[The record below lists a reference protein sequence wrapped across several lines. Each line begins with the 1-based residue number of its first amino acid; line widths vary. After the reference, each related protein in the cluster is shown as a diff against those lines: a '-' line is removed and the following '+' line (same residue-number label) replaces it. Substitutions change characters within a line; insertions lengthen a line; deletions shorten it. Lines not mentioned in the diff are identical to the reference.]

1 MIIDQIYTKKITT
14 PKRQGKLLSESML
27 MEDPVYRNFKRIGR
41 YIAERKMTEK
51 EILQVFADAELGMT
65 DKATGANRTMLG
77 RGKDTTMDFAS
88 GVANALKGVWGGIQ
102 KSVPVEAVDQAW
114 DAATNAMANL
124 TGGQKGQVMQAIK
137 KYRMLAK
144 QYPKTA
150 GLAKAALVGI
160 TGLVT
165 GGAGLPAAV
174 ALIYGLDSAIKGE
187 KFSDIALKAGG
198 AAATAWAAGS
208 IAGMFGADPAAGVE
222 VGAQD
227 SMGAGEEIVGPGA
240 TDAVPTTDAVSS
252 RFDNIVS
259 NAVDYKVKP
268 GDTLSDI
275 LANKKINPEAFRR
288 LPGNEVF
295 FSADGNPNIIKAG
308 QTIKL
313 PDPAD
318 ITDLNRM
325 SYSTPDP
332 ANFARFDPNYDTTDT
347 TGYTGQYNPNNS
359 PYSLDAT
366 TNLKQQG
373 AGRLGPDG
381 GIAADRVAQDAGTR
395 MPTDVSQAAA
405 DPSKYSA
412 PIDYSQPGPTSTD
425 SLGQKLEYGIP
436 VNDKGSFIPPNAGL
450 PADELARQTAA
461 YDAWKAD
468 FTKRFPNAELQ
479 PDGSM
484 KATKPGLAP
493 MGPSNYTPGG
503 AGGSIRP
510 KGFAESVKLITLPA
524 SQLIDKKTTILN
536 WTLNE
541 SIGRKSKTVNLT
553 TAGTYTVFENV
564 DRYRK
569 AILEATQP
577 GRPELP
583 DLYRPDMAGAPVAP
597 AAKKPGML
605 SRGLSKVGGALS
617 TFGRQ
622 FTRNVTKEK
631 LKMNWHQAGKP
642 SDSDQ
647 LAAWLTKQGV
657 PLEVVT
663 SVYSKMGIPY
673 TAPVAPVA
681 DPQTATSTTAKASE
695 FERPINKRFINPAT
709 GRPYLPSE
717 LRAERE
723 KEIADELSKAQQA
736 AGDTAADKVPGDDVA
751 GDTTAD
757 TAAAAP
763 NPFGQM
769 VKQMQNYG
777 TSTGG
782 RVTGTATGLKHTAN
796 PNNPNAVAATTTPAA
811 TSEPAATKTTPG
823 TLPQST
829 TTTVGQPNK
838 VTYGKGFEKF
848 MKPKTATQFPAFGT
862 AGTQSA
868 YKTGISLPKPTV
880 PSLTSAPAKVKPLAT
895 TTAAAPVT
903 KVTSGPTTAAE
914 KDKLAQRIAQAVK
927 EPVAEMLQMV
937 ETKEDVQK
945 IKQFVDRTFVRY
957 GAINE
962 SAFVV
967 RNQIIAHVTQVGAQ
981 RRREHARMS

>member
-1 MIIDQIYTKKITT
+1 
-14 PKRQGKLLSESML
+14 
-27 MEDPVYRNFKRIGR
+27 
-41 YIAERKMTEK
+41 
-51 EILQVFADAELGMT
+51 
-65 DKATGANRTMLG
+65 
-77 RGKDTTMDFAS
+77 
-88 GVANALKGVWGGIQ
+88 
-102 KSVPVEAVDQAW
+102 
-114 DAATNAMANL
+114 
-124 TGGQKGQVMQAIK
+124 
-137 KYRMLAK
+137 
-144 QYPKTA
+144 
-150 GLAKAALVGI
+150 
-160 TGLVT
+160 
-165 GGAGLPAAV
+165 
-174 ALIYGLDSAIKGE
+174 
-187 KFSDIALKAGG
+187 
-198 AAATAWAAGS
+198 
-208 IAGMFGADPAAGVE
+208 
-222 VGAQD
+222 
-227 SMGAGEEIVGPGA
+227 MGAGEEIVGPGA
-240 TDAVPTTDAVSS
+240 TDAVPS

-275 LANKKINPEAFRR
+275 LADRKINPEAFRR
-288 LPGNEVF
+288 LPGSEVF
-295 FSADGNPNIIKAG
+295 FGPDGNPNIIKAG

-318 ITDLNRM
+318 IADLNRL

-395 MPTDVSQAAA
+395 MTTDVSQAAV
-405 DPSKYSA
+405 DPGKYSA
-412 PIDYSQPGPTSTD
+412 AIDYSQSGPTSTD
-425 SLGQKLEYGIP
+425 SLGQNLEYGIP

-468 FTKRFPNAELQ
+468 FTKRFPSAELQ

-536 WTLNE
+536 WKLNE
-541 SIGRKSKTVNLT
+541 STGRKSKTVNLT
-553 TAGTYTVFENV
+553 TAGAYTVFENV

-569 AILEATQP
+569 AIFEATQP

-583 DLYRPDMAGAPVAP
+583 DQYRPDMAGATVAP

-631 LKMNWHQAGKP
+631 LKMNWHQKGKP

-647 LAAWLTKQGV
+647 LAAWLVTQGV
-657 PLEVVT
+657 PQEVVT

-673 TAPVAPVA
+673 TAPVSPAA

-736 AGDTAADKVPGDDVA
+736 ATPTTATPTAATP
-751 GDTTAD
+751 TTAKPA
-757 TAAAAP
+757 TFNAGNVMKLPGMEKYAKKPAP
-763 NPFGQM
+763 VNTPNFAGPTG
-769 VKQMQNYG
+769 YG
-777 TSTGG
+777 
-782 RVTGTATGLKHTAN
+782 
-796 PNNPNAVAATTTPAA
+796 
-811 TSEPAATKTTPG
+811 
-823 TLPQST
+823 
-829 TTTVGQPNK
+829 K
-838 VTYGKGFEKF
+838 VTTSFK
-848 MKPKTATQFPAFGT
+848 
-862 AGTQSA
+862 S
-868 YKTGISLPKPTV
+868 PTV
-880 PSLTSAPAKVKPLAT
+880 PSLTSTPAKVKPLAAT
-895 TTAAAPVT
+895 TPTAGKAEPVSIGGQKINPGDPLYDKIMQNATEKKAAVAET
-903 KVTSGPTTAAE
+903 VKQVKHMLESVTSRDDI
-914 KDKLAQRIAQAVK
+914 DKIKKYIDRQFTKHGLINELAFAQRNHLI
-927 EPVAEMLQMV
+927 E
-937 ETKEDVQK
+937 
-945 IKQFVDRTFVRY
+945 R
-957 GAINE
+957 
-962 SAFVV
+962 VV
-967 RNQIIAHVTQVGAQ
+967 YIGAQ

>member
-14 PKRQGKLLSESML
+14 PNRQGKLLSESML

-88 GVANALKGVWGGIQ
+88 GVANALKTVWGDLQ
-102 KSVPVEAVDQAW
+102 KSVPVSAVDVAYDQAT
-114 DAATNAMANL
+114 DALADLA
-124 TGGQKGQVMQAIK
+124 GGQKGQVMQAIK

-208 IAGMFGADPAAGVE
+208 IAGMFGADPAASVDGVDFTTQAT
-222 VGAQD
+222 GQTGDFGQPTYNILPGDAA
-227 SMGAGEEIVGPGA
+227 AGGQGSAAITGA
-240 TDAVPTTDAVSS
+240 TDAVPS

-268 GDTLSDI
+268 DDTLSDI

-295 FSADGNPNIIKAG
+295 FGPDGNPNIIKAG

-313 PDPAD
+313 PNPAD

-395 MPTDVSQAAA
+395 MTTDVSQAAV
-405 DPSKYSA
+405 DPGKYSA
-412 PIDYSQPGPTSTD
+412 PIDYSQSGPTSTD

-484 KATKPGLAP
+484 KAIKPGLAP

-569 AILEATQP
+569 AIMELKGVP
-577 GRPELP
+577 GSTRPA
-583 DLYRPDMAGAPVAP
+583 LYRPDMAGAPVAP

-631 LKMNWHQAGKP
+631 LKMNWHQKGKP

-647 LAAWLTKQGV
+647 LAAWLVTQGV
-657 PLEVVT
+657 PQEVVT

-681 DPQTATSTTAKASE
+681 DPQTTTSTTAKASE

-723 KEIADELSKAQQA
+723 KEIADELSKAHQA
-736 AGDTAADKVPGDDVA
+736 ADDDTATDD
-751 GDTTAD
+751 T
-757 TAAAAP
+757 AAP

-769 VKQMQNYG
+769 AKQMQNYG

-796 PNNPNAVAATTTPAA
+796 PNNPNAVAATTTPATA
-811 TSEPAATKTTPG
+811 TATPAA
-823 TLPQST
+823 T

-967 RNQIIAHVTQVGAQ
+967 RNQIIAHVTQVGAR

>member
-1 MIIDQIYTKKITT
+1 
-14 PKRQGKLLSESML
+14 
-27 MEDPVYRNFKRIGR
+27 
-41 YIAERKMTEK
+41 
-51 EILQVFADAELGMT
+51 
-65 DKATGANRTMLG
+65 
-77 RGKDTTMDFAS
+77 
-88 GVANALKGVWGGIQ
+88 
-102 KSVPVEAVDQAW
+102 
-114 DAATNAMANL
+114 
-124 TGGQKGQVMQAIK
+124 
-137 KYRMLAK
+137 
-144 QYPKTA
+144 
-150 GLAKAALVGI
+150 
-160 TGLVT
+160 
-165 GGAGLPAAV
+165 
-174 ALIYGLDSAIKGE
+174 
-187 KFSDIALKAGG
+187 
-198 AAATAWAAGS
+198 
-208 IAGMFGADPAAGVE
+208 
-222 VGAQD
+222 
-227 SMGAGEEIVGPGA
+227 
-240 TDAVPTTDAVSS
+240 
-252 RFDNIVS
+252 
-259 NAVDYKVKP
+259 
-268 GDTLSDI
+268 
-275 LANKKINPEAFRR
+275 
-288 LPGNEVF
+288 
-295 FSADGNPNIIKAG
+295 
-308 QTIKL
+308 
-313 PDPAD
+313 
-318 ITDLNRM
+318 M

-405 DPSKYSA
+405 DPGKYSA
-412 PIDYSQPGPTSTD
+412 PIDYSQSGPTSTD

-541 SIGRKSKTVNLT
+541 SIGRKNKTVNLT

-622 FTRNVTKEK
+622 FTTNVTKEK
-631 LKMNWHQAGKP
+631 LKMNWHQKGKP

-647 LAAWLTKQGV
+647 LAAWLVTQGV
-657 PLEVVT
+657 PQEVVT

-695 FERPINKRFINPAT
+695 FELPIDTGFLNPDT

-717 LRAERE
+717 LDAKRQKR
-723 KEIADELSKAQQA
+723 IADALSKAQQA
-736 AGDTAADKVPGDDVA
+736 AGDTT
-751 GDTTAD
+751 GDTVADPSATTTTATKPTTTTATATKPTTAAGKFPGED
-757 TAAAAP
+757 PQGSNYVGRREVARRQAARDAAAAKKPATP
-763 NPFGQM
+763 NFAGPTGYSN
-769 VKQMQNYG
+769 VNY
-777 TSTGG
+777 
-782 RVTGTATGLKHTAN
+782 A
-796 PNNPNAVAATTTPAA
+796 PNI
-811 TSEPAATKTTPG
+811 
-823 TLPQST
+823 
-829 TTTVGQPNK
+829 
-838 VTYGKGFEKF
+838 
-848 MKPKTATQFPAFGT
+848 
-862 AGTQSA
+862 
-868 YKTGISLPKPTV
+868 KTGISLPKPTV

-895 TTAAAPVT
+895 PT
-903 KVTSGPTTAAE
+903 KTPTQAE
-914 KDKLAQRIAQAVK
+914 KDAYVRSIGAPALAETVKQVKHMLESVTSRDDIEKIKKYIDRQFTKHGLISELAFAQRNHLI
-927 EPVAEMLQMV
+927 E
-937 ETKEDVQK
+937 
-945 IKQFVDRTFVRY
+945 R
-957 GAINE
+957 
-962 SAFVV
+962 VV
-967 RNQIIAHVTQVGAQ
+967 YIGAQ

>member
-1 MIIDQIYTKKITT
+1 MIIDQLYTKKITT

-51 EILQVFADAELGMT
+51 EILQVFADAEAGMT

-77 RGKDTTMDFAS
+77 RGKDTTMDFAG
-88 GVANALKGVWGGIQ
+88 GVADALKGVWSGIQ
-102 KSVPVEAVDQAW
+102 NSVPVSAVDVAYDQAT
-114 DAATNAMANL
+114 DALADL

-160 TGLVT
+160 TGLAT

-187 KFSDIALKAGG
+187 KFSDIALKAGA

-208 IAGMFGADPAAGVE
+208 IAGMFGADPAVSAEVGADPAAGAE

-227 SMGAGEEIVGPGA
+227 SMGAGEEIVGTGA
-240 TDAVPTTDAVSS
+240 TDAVPS

-275 LANKKINPEAFRR
+275 LANKKINPEAFKR

-295 FSADGNPNIIKAG
+295 FGPDGNPNILKAG

-318 ITDLNRM
+318 IPDLNRL
-325 SYSTPDP
+325 SYTTPDP
-332 ANFARFDPNYDTTDT
+332 ANFAQFDKDYDT
-347 TGYTGQYNPNNS
+347 TGYSGQYNPNNS
-359 PYSLDAT
+359 LSSLDAAS
-366 TNLKQQG
+366 NLKRQNLPADYAQP
-373 AGRLGPDG
+373 RFGPDG

-395 MPTDVSQAAA
+395 MTTDVSQAAV
-405 DPSKYSA
+405 DPGKYSA
-412 PIDYSQPGPTSTD
+412 AIDYSQSGPTSTD
-425 SLGQKLEYGIP
+425 SLGQNLEYGIP

-510 KGFAESVKLITLPA
+510 KGFAESVKLIILPA

-536 WTLNE
+536 WKLNE
-541 SIGRKSKTVNLT
+541 SIGRKNKTVNLT

-569 AILEATQP
+569 DILEATQP

-622 FTRNVTKEK
+622 FTTNVTKEK
-631 LKMNWHQAGKP
+631 LKMNWHQKGKP

-647 LAAWLTKQGV
+647 LAAWLVTQGV
-657 PLEVVT
+657 PQDLVT

-673 TAPVAPVA
+673 TAPVSPAADPQTA

-736 AGDTAADKVPGDDVA
+736 AGDATDAVSATTSKPAADTTKPAATTAAGKFPGEDPQGAGYVGRREVA
-751 GDTTAD
+751 RRQ
-757 TAAAAP
+757 AARDAEAAKKPAAP
-763 NPFGQM
+763 NFAQQGAGY
-769 VKQMQNYG
+769 KN
-777 TSTGG
+777 
-782 RVTGTATGLKHTAN
+782 
-796 PNNPNAVAATTTPAA
+796 
-811 TSEPAATKTTPG
+811 
-823 TLPQST
+823 
-829 TTTVGQPNK
+829 
-838 VTYGKGFEKF
+838 VTYA
-848 MKPKTATQFPAFGT
+848 PNI
-862 AGTQSA
+862 
-868 YKTGISLPKPTV
+868 KTGINLPKPTV
-880 PSLTSAPAKVKPLAT
+880 PSLTSTPAKVTPLA
-895 TTAAAPVT
+895 APAT
-903 KVTSGPTTAAE
+903 KVTSGGVTPAERAAYE
-914 KDKLAQRIAQAVK
+914 KKVADAAKLA
-927 EPVAEMLQMV
+927 VAETVKQVKHMLESV
-937 ETKEDVQK
+937 ATRDDIDK
-945 IKQFVDRTFVRY
+945 IKKYIDRQFTKH
-957 GAINE
+957 GLINE
-962 SAFVV
+962 LAFAQRNHLIERVV
-967 RNQIIAHVTQVGAQ
+967 YIGAQ
-981 RRREHARMS
+981 RRREHAQLN

>member
-1 MIIDQIYTKKITT
+1 MIIDQLYTKKITT
-14 PKRQGKLLSESML
+14 PKRQGKLLSENML

-77 RGKDTTMDFAS
+77 RGKDTTMDFAG
-88 GVANALKGVWGGIQ
+88 GVADALKGVWSGLQ
-102 KSVPVEAVDQAW
+102 NSVPVSAVDVAYDQAT
-114 DAATNAMANL
+114 DALADL

-160 TGLVT
+160 TGLAT

-187 KFSDIALKAGG
+187 KFSDIALKAGA

-208 IAGMFGADPAAGVE
+208 IAGMFGADPSAGAE

-227 SMGAGEEIVGPGA
+227 SMGAGEEIVGPGDTDAVPA
-240 TDAVPTTDAVSS
+240 TDAVPS

-332 ANFARFDPNYDTTDT
+332 ANSARFDPNYDTTDT

-373 AGRLGPDG
+373 AGRLGPDS

-395 MPTDVSQAAA
+395 MTTDVSQAAV
-405 DPSKYSA
+405 DPGKYSA
-412 PIDYSQPGPTSTD
+412 PIDYSQSGPTSTD
-425 SLGQKLEYGIP
+425 SLGQNLEYGIP

-493 MGPSNYTPGG
+493 MGPSNYTPGVG
-503 AGGSIRP
+503 SGSIRP
-510 KGFAESVKLITLPA
+510 KGFTESVKLITLPA

-541 SIGRKSKTVNLT
+541 STGRKNKTVNLT
-553 TAGTYTVFENV
+553 TVGAYTVFENV

-657 PLEVVT
+657 PQEVVT

-695 FERPINKRFINPAT
+695 FELPIDTGFLNPDT
-709 GRPYLPSE
+709 GKSYLPSE
-717 LRAERE
+717 LAAKRQKR
-723 KEIADELSKAQQA
+723 IADALSKAQQA
-736 AGDTAADKVPGDDVA
+736 AGDTIGNTAGKAEPVSIGGQKINPSDPLYSKIMQNTAEKKAAVA
-751 GDTTAD
+751 ET
-757 TAAAAP
+757 
-763 NPFGQM
+763 
-769 VKQMQNYG
+769 VKQ
-777 TSTGG
+777 
-782 RVTGTATGLKHTAN
+782 VKHMLE
-796 PNNPNAVAATTTPAA
+796 
-811 TSEPAATKTTPG
+811 S
-823 TLPQST
+823 
-829 TTTVGQPNK
+829 
-838 VTYGKGFEKF
+838 
-848 MKPKTATQFPAFGT
+848 
-862 AGTQSA
+862 
-868 YKTGISLPKPTV
+868 
-880 PSLTSAPAKVKPLAT
+880 
-895 TTAAAPVT
+895 
-903 KVTSGPTTAAE
+903 VTSRDDI
-914 KDKLAQRIAQAVK
+914 DKIKKYIDRQFTKHGLINELAFAQRNYLI
-927 EPVAEMLQMV
+927 E
-937 ETKEDVQK
+937 
-945 IKQFVDRTFVRY
+945 R
-957 GAINE
+957 
-962 SAFVV
+962 VV
-967 RNQIIAHVTQVGAQ
+967 YIGAQ

>member
-1 MIIDQIYTKKITT
+1 MIIEQLYTKKITT
-14 PKRQGKLLSESML
+14 PKRQGKLLYESML

-41 YIAERKMTEK
+41 YIAERRMSEK
-51 EILQVFADAELGMT
+51 EILQVFADAEAGMT

-88 GVANALKGVWGGIQ
+88 GVADALKGVWSGIQ
-102 KSVPVEAVDQAW
+102 NSVPVSAVDVAYDQAT
-114 DAATNAMANL
+114 DALAGLA
-124 TGGQKGQVMQAIK
+124 GGQKGQVMQAIK

-165 GGAGLPAAV
+165 GGAGLPGAV

-187 KFSDIALKAGG
+187 KFSDIARKATI

-208 IAGMFGADPAAGVE
+208 IAGMFGAEPAAGAEVGADPAAGAE

-240 TDAVPTTDAVSS
+240 TDAVPS

-275 LANKKINPEAFRR
+275 LADRKINPEAFRR
-288 LPGNEVF
+288 LPGSEVF
-295 FSADGNPNIIKAG
+295 FGPDGNPNIIKAG

-318 ITDLNRM
+318 IADLNRM

-395 MPTDVSQAAA
+395 MTTDVSQAAV
-405 DPSKYSA
+405 DPGKYSA
-412 PIDYSQPGPTSTD
+412 PIDYSQSGPTSTD
-425 SLGQKLEYGIP
+425 SLGQNLEYGIP
-436 VNDKGSFIPPNAGL
+436 VNDKGSFIPPNTGL

-503 AGGSIRP
+503 ASGSGSIRP
-510 KGFAESVKLITLPA
+510 KGFTESVKVIRLPV

-536 WTLNE
+536 WKLNE
-541 SIGRKSKTVNLT
+541 STGRKSKTVNLT
-553 TAGTYTVFENV
+553 TAGAYTVFENV

-569 AILEATQP
+569 AIMELKGVP
-577 GRPELP
+577 GSTRPA
-583 DLYRPDMAGAPVAP
+583 LYRPDMAGAPVAP
-597 AAKKPGML
+597 AVKKPGLL

-622 FTRNVTKEK
+622 FTTNVTKEK
-631 LKMNWHQAGKP
+631 LKMNWHQKGKP

-647 LAAWLTKQGV
+647 LAAWLVTQGV
-657 PLEVVT
+657 PQEVVT

-695 FERPINKRFINPAT
+695 FELPIDTGFLNPDT
-709 GRPYLPSE
+709 GKSYLPSE
-717 LRAERE
+717 LAAKRQKR
-723 KEIADELSKAQQA
+723 IADALAKAQQSA
-736 AGDTAADKVPGDDVA
+736 ADDTADEPADDTAAVS
-751 GDTTAD
+751 
-757 TAAAAP
+757 

-769 VKQMQNYG
+769 TNQLQNYG
-777 TSTGG
+777 TSSTSTGG
-782 RVTGTATGLKHTAN
+782 RVTKTATGLKNTAS
-796 PNNPNAVAATTTPAA
+796 PNNPNAVGAAAPTSTTAATTAAATTTAAGKFPGEDPQGAGYVGRREVARRQAARDAAAAKKPA
-811 TSEPAATKTTPG
+811 TPNFAG
-823 TLPQST
+823 PTGYSS
-829 TTTVGQPNK
+829 VNYAPNI
-838 VTYGKGFEKF
+838 
-848 MKPKTATQFPAFGT
+848 
-862 AGTQSA
+862 
-868 YKTGISLPKPTV
+868 KTGISLPKPTV
-880 PSLTSAPAKVKPLAT
+880 PSLTSTPAKVKPLAAT
-895 TTAAAPVT
+895 
-903 KVTSGPTTAAE
+903 TSGANKLNKNELDYINRINAKLPADKAVAETVKQVKHMLESVTTRDDVE
-914 KDKLAQRIAQAVK
+914 KIKKYIDRQFTKHGLINEVAFAQRNHLI
-927 EPVAEMLQMV
+927 ERIL
-937 ETKEDVQK
+937 
-945 IKQFVDRTFVRY
+945 
-957 GAINE
+957 
-962 SAFVV
+962 
-967 RNQIIAHVTQVGAQ
+967 
-981 RRREHARMS
+981 

>member
-1 MIIDQIYTKKITT
+1 
-14 PKRQGKLLSESML
+14 
-27 MEDPVYRNFKRIGR
+27 
-41 YIAERKMTEK
+41 MT
-51 EILQVFADAELGMT
+51 
-65 DKATGANRTMLG
+65 
-77 RGKDTTMDFAS
+77 
-88 GVANALKGVWGGIQ
+88 
-102 KSVPVEAVDQAW
+102 
-114 DAATNAMANL
+114 
-124 TGGQKGQVMQAIK
+124 
-137 KYRMLAK
+137 
-144 QYPKTA
+144 
-150 GLAKAALVGI
+150 
-160 TGLVT
+160 
-165 GGAGLPAAV
+165 
-174 ALIYGLDSAIKGE
+174 
-187 KFSDIALKAGG
+187 
-198 AAATAWAAGS
+198 
-208 IAGMFGADPAAGVE
+208 
-222 VGAQD
+222 
-227 SMGAGEEIVGPGA
+227 
-240 TDAVPTTDAVSS
+240 
-252 RFDNIVS
+252 
-259 NAVDYKVKP
+259 
-268 GDTLSDI
+268 
-275 LANKKINPEAFRR
+275 
-288 LPGNEVF
+288 
-295 FSADGNPNIIKAG
+295 
-308 QTIKL
+308 
-313 PDPAD
+313 
-318 ITDLNRM
+318 
-325 SYSTPDP
+325 
-332 ANFARFDPNYDTTDT
+332 
-347 TGYTGQYNPNNS
+347 
-359 PYSLDAT
+359 
-366 TNLKQQG
+366 
-373 AGRLGPDG
+373 
-381 GIAADRVAQDAGTR
+381 
-395 MPTDVSQAAA
+395 TDVSQAAV
-405 DPSKYSA
+405 DPGKYSA
-412 PIDYSQPGPTSTD
+412 PIDYSQSGPTSTD
-425 SLGQKLEYGIP
+425 SLGQNLEYGIP

-524 SQLIDKKTTILN
+524 SRLIDKKTTILN

-647 LAAWLTKQGV
+647 LAVWLTKQGV
-657 PLEVVT
+657 PQEVVT

-673 TAPVAPVA
+673 TASVAAVA
-681 DPQTATSTTAKASE
+681 DPQTADPQTADPQTTTSTTAKASE

-736 AGDTAADKVPGDDVA
+736 AAPAAGPVPATATPATAATPASTTKPATFNAGNVMKLPGMEKYAKKPAPAKTPNFAGPTGYGKTTTSFKSPTAVP
-751 GDTTAD
+751 
-757 TAAAAP
+757 
-763 NPFGQM
+763 
-769 VKQMQNYG
+769 
-777 TSTGG
+777 TG
-782 RVTGTATGLKHTAN
+782 
-796 PNNPNAVAATTTPAA
+796 ATT
-811 TSEPAATKTTPG
+811 
-823 TLPQST
+823 
-829 TTTVGQPNK
+829 
-838 VTYGKGFEKF
+838 
-848 MKPKTATQFPAFGT
+848 
-862 AGTQSA
+862 
-868 YKTGISLPKPTV
+868 PTV
-880 PSLTSAPAKVKPLAT
+880 PSLTSSPAKVKPLAAT
-895 TTAAAPVT
+895 TTATAPATGGRGSVVWTQAGRDAAAAPGT
-903 KVTSGPTTAAE
+903 KVTSGGPTTAE

>member
-14 PKRQGKLLSESML
+14 SSRRGRLLSESML

-41 YIAERKMTEK
+41 YIAERKMTEP

-88 GVANALKGVWGGIQ
+88 GVANALKGVWSGIQ
-102 KSVPVEAVDQAW
+102 NSVPVSAVDVAYDQAT
-114 DAATNAMANL
+114 DALADL

-150 GLAKAALVGI
+150 GLAKAVLVGI
-160 TGLVT
+160 TGLAT

-187 KFSDIALKAGG
+187 KFSDIALKAGA

-208 IAGMFGADPAAGVE
+208 IAGMFGADPAAGAEVGADPAAGAE

-240 TDAVPTTDAVSS
+240 TDAVPS

-268 GDTLSDI
+268 NDTLSDI

-295 FSADGNPNIIKAG
+295 FSADGNPNILKAG

-332 ANFARFDPNYDTTDT
+332 ANSARFDPNYDTTDT

-395 MPTDVSQAAA
+395 MTTDVSQAAV
-405 DPSKYSA
+405 DPGKYSA

-425 SLGQKLEYGIP
+425 SLGQKLEYGVP

-468 FTKRFPNAELQ
+468 FTKRFPDAVLQ

-510 KGFAESVKLITLPA
+510 KGFAESVKLIRLPA

-541 SIGRKSKTVNLT
+541 SLGRKSKTVNLT

-569 AILEATQP
+569 AIMEATQP

-622 FTRNVTKEK
+622 FTTNVTKEK
-631 LKMNWHQAGKP
+631 LKMNWPQKGKP

-647 LAAWLTKQGV
+647 LAAWLVTQGV
-657 PLEVVT
+657 PQEVVT

-681 DPQTATSTTAKASE
+681 DPQTADPQTATSTTAKASE
-695 FERPINKRFINPAT
+695 FELPIDTGFLNPDT

-717 LRAERE
+717 LDAKRQKR
-723 KEIADELSKAQQA
+723 IADALSKAQQA
-736 AGDTAADKVPGDDVA
+736 AGDTAADTVA
-751 GDTTAD
+751 D
-757 TAAAAP
+757 P
-763 NPFGQM
+763 
-769 VKQMQNYG
+769 
-777 TSTGG
+777 
-782 RVTGTATGLKHTAN
+782 
-796 PNNPNAVAATTTPAA
+796 
-811 TSEPAATKTTPG
+811 
-823 TLPQST
+823 ST
-829 TTTVGQPNK
+829 TTA
-838 VTYGKGFEKF
+838 
-848 MKPKTATQFPAFGT
+848 TATKPTTAAGKFPGEDPQG
-862 AGTQSA
+862 AGYVGRREVARRQAARDAAVAKKPATPNFAGPTGYSNVNYA
-868 YKTGISLPKPTV
+868 PNIKTGISLPKPTV
-880 PSLTSAPAKVKPLAT
+880 PRLTSAPAKVKPLAT
-895 TTAAAPVT
+895 PT
-903 KVTSGPTTAAE
+903 KTPTQAE
-914 KDKLAQRIAQAVK
+914 KDAYVRSIGAPALAETVQQVKHMLESVTTRDDIDKIKKYIDRQFTKHGLISELAFAQRNHLI
-927 EPVAEMLQMV
+927 E
-937 ETKEDVQK
+937 
-945 IKQFVDRTFVRY
+945 R
-957 GAINE
+957 
-962 SAFVV
+962 VV
-967 RNQIIAHVTQVGAQ
+967 YIGAQ